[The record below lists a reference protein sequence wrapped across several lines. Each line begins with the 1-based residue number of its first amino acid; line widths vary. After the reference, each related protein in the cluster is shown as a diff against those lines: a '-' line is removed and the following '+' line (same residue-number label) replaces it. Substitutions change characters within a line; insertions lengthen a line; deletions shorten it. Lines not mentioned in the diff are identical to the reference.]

1 MKKNQKKKKKK
12 KTTTAKNNKHPRFKK
27 LNLGYF
33 YAVYKSVSR
42 FDHTHIAS
50 DLGEMAR
57 RSRDGGVQFGGIRA
71 HRIKNEPLF
80 SQRLKSFVLF
90 KVSFEG
96 FKFFFKNCGKSFAKL
111 SIELFNAL
119 CLFVPKVFINIK
131 NLLKR
136 FK

>member
-1 MKKNQKKKKKK
+1 M
-12 KTTTAKNNKHPRFKK
+12 F
-27 LNLGYF
+27 F
-33 YAVYKSVSR
+33 CEKSGAY
-42 FDHTHIAS
+42 IAS
-50 DLGEMAR
+50 DLGRWHGEAVTEGLKFIKR
-57 RSRDGGVQFGGIRA
+57 RKFMVIGGMRA
-71 HRIKNEPLF
+71 CRIKNEPLF